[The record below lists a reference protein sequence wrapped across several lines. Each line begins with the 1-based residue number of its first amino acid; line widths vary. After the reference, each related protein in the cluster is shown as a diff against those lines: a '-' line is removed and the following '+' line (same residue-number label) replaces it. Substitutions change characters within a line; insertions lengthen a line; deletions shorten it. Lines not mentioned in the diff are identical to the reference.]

1 LPPGDVRVS
10 IRAPPLSGSGMFM
23 QLHLNDFL
31 VSEVTEDLVVTINDM
46 PEGWYDSIGS
56 LH

>member
-1 LPPGDVRVS
+1 
-10 IRAPPLSGSGMFM
+10 MFM